1 MEIASAAAHVSN
13 GRPALGHNLEYR
25 DLREWLAQ
33 VEGLGELR
41 HIEGATAE
49 RDIGMACELL
59 QHDESAPAALFEAIP
74 GYDKSFRVLANFFGG
89 RRRNTTFGFPTGLN
103 KVQLSEALLGS
114 LQRAFENPLPYR
126 VVKDGPVLRNV
137 MSGDGVDVLAF
148 PTPKWHQGD
157 GGRYI
162 GTGCFNVTKDPDSD
176 WINCGTYRAMVHDKS
191 SVGFHISPG
200 KHGGGHRDKY
210 FARGLPMPTVMVVG
224 VDPFTFLMA
233 GSDVPHGLCE
243 YDVVGAYRGE
253 PVDVVLGE
261 LTGLPFPANAEIVL
275 EGYCYGDRQQPEGPF
290 GEWTG
295 FYGSSVRQA
304 PVMEVKAIY
313 YRDAPIL
320 LGSPPQRPPDEHSRY
335 LAIVRSAQLKNAIKL
350 SGVPDVLSVWCH
362 EVGGSRMFTGLSIK
376 QRYPGHATQAGFIAA
391 QCGVGA
397 FAGKYVV
404 VVDEDID
411 VTDINQLLWAMCFRS
426 DPATSV
432 QIIHDT
438 YSTKLDPSIP
448 PWKKDAGDTTNSR
461 AIINA
466 CRPFHWKDRYPE
478 VNVPSP
484 ELYAEAREKWG
495 YLLDPLP

>member
-1 MEIASAAAHVSN
+1 MELASPKASGAN
-13 GRPALGHNLEYR
+13 GSASPRHRLPYR
-25 DLREWLAQ
+25 DLREWIAE
-33 VEGLGELR
+33 VEKLGELR
-41 HIEGATAE
+41 RVDGATCE
-49 RDIGMACELL
+49 QDIGMVTELF
-59 QHDESAPAALFEAIP
+59 QHDEHAPAALFDDIP
-74 GYDKSFRVLANFFGG
+74 GFPKGFRVLANFFGA
-89 RRRNTTFGFPTGLN
+89 RRKNMTFGFPTDLN
-103 KVQLSEALLGS
+103 KVQLSEALVAS
-114 LQRAFENPLPYR
+114 LQAAFEHPVPFR
-126 VVKDGPVLRNV
+126 VVKDGPVLQNV
-137 MSGDGVDVLAF
+137 LRGADVDVLKF
-148 PTPKWHQGD
+148 PTPKWHEGD

-176 WINCGTYRAMVHDKS
+176 WINCGTYRAMIHDRTN
-191 SVGFHISPG
+191 VGFHISPG

-210 FARGLPMPTVMVVG
+210 FARGEPMPTCMVIG

-253 PVDVVLGE
+253 PMDVILGE
-261 LTGLPFPANAEIVL
+261 VTGLPFPANAEIVL
-275 EGYCYGDRQQPEGPF
+275 EGFCYGDRQKAEGPF

-295 FYGSSVRQA
+295 FYSSSVRES

-313 YRDAPIL
+313 YRNDPII

-335 LAIVRSAQLKNAIKL
+335 LAIVRSAQLKDSIKR
-350 SGVPDVLSVWCH
+350 SGVPDVQSVWCH
-362 EVGGSRMFTGLSIK
+362 EVGGSRMFTGVSIK
-376 QRYPGHATQAGFIAA
+376 QKYPGHATQAGFIAA

-411 VTDINQLLWAMCFRS
+411 VTDLDQLLWAMCFRS

-432 QIIHDT
+432 QIIRDT

-466 CRPFHWKDRYPE
+466 CRPFHWKGDYPT
-478 VNVPSP
+478 VNVPDP
-484 ELYAEAREKWG
+484 ELYKLAREKWG
-495 YLLDPLP
+495 HLLK